1 MLRTPLAVVVSLG
14 LLIQW
19 VRADDKSGS
28 PDFSRYPQTEV
39 YKEAFAVGLRD
50 SDVLAITAFAS
61 GGGFFLL
68 YTVDKNGAE
77 FDVRDVPDFAMEASH
92 SKKLSSDQMKSLI
105 AAIGELPSENAYGSA
120 GYLVVVRT
128 RQGTT
133 SKLRCYDGKNLP
145 KGMRDIYAIIGERFE
160 TAGIR

>member
-39 YKEAFAVGLRD
+39 YKE
-50 SDVLAITAFAS
+50 AFAS